1 MGILEKGEDQTSR
14 VRMKAALL
22 LSAGL
27 FLTVSARDYPAVP
40 LKDQVGV
47 GRIVG
52 GIELNTFEEE
62 EQTRNLQKIIGHPN
76 YDSNTISNDIC
87 LLHLQESLIFNDWIQ
102 PIPLPTQGQEYEA
115 GTECTVTGWGTT
127 SEGGIFLP
135 NKLHKV
141 NVPVVSDDDCNVSYS
156 GIVSWGVGCA
166 RP

>member
-1 MGILEKGEDQTSR
+1 MH
-14 VRMKAALL
+14 VVA
-22 LSAGL
+22 
-27 FLTVSARDYPAVP
+27 
-40 LKDQVGV
+40 
-47 GRIVG
+47 G

-127 SEGGIFLP
+127 SVGYFKYQIFSNIL
-135 NKLHKV
+135 
-141 NVPVVSDDDCNVSYS
+141 VSRKEEYFCQTSS
-156 GIVSWGVGCA
+156 IKSMFLLCLMTIVMCKFQL
-166 RP
+166 